1 MILIQNKDAKWDQTL
16 PTSWSLAPAEGPDH
30 ENKENSLFI

>member
-1 MILIQNKDAKWDQTL
+1 MILIQNKNDKSDQTL
-16 PTSWSLAPAEGPDH
+16 PTSCSLAPAEGPDH